1 VCIVVFCCKPSSVFF
16 ARVLKI
22 TLLQTSV

>member
-1 VCIVVFCCKPSSVFF
+1 VFCCKPSSVFF